1 MRQSYSPYWRPDQL
15 LGARFDTPDMTGELL
30 GWEPVPDLV
39 PDAHRVPIGS
49 REPLRD
55 DVVESETH
63 PGTYYHLHLKGDGMW
78 SCDCPGYQY
87 RQECKH
93 SRRKQEEKPW

>member
-1 MRQSYSPYWRPDQL
+1 MRQSYSPYRTKSGRLISENEIDAWVEEAERGYDPAQLRP
-15 LGARFDTPDMTGELL
+15 
-30 GWEPVPDLV
+30 
-39 PDAHRVPIGS
+39 HRVPIGS